1 MKPLE
6 TPFPIIRV
14 EGDPYSCGVQHG
26 EKARELVRR
35 NVEYYVDLWGRN
47 LGLSRERI
55 AERGAELL
63 KAIGEFSPDLLEEL
77 RGVAEGADV
86 SLELL
91 AAINGRYEVVWSEMR
106 PQCTSLA
113 VLPEASADG
122 HTLLAQNWDYLLGV
136 QDGCIL
142 LDVEEEGRPRI
153 LMHTE
158 AGIIGQKGFNSE
170 GLGLV
175 VNALVSD
182 GDHFEANPPFWIVC
196 REMLRCSSIS
206 EAMKVF
212 LNASRSV
219 SYNVLLAQAG
229 GFAVDLEAT
238 PLDVSILTPSE
249 GLLAHTNHLIGPRA
263 LKVRDIFV
271 KRYPDSVYR
280 LYRAETALEAEWG
293 EITTQTL
300 MEILRDHY
308 GKPHSIC
315 CHPDPREPEDFRG
328 ATLASIIIDLDERRM
343 HITRGPPCQ
352 AEYREITL
360 E

>member
-1 MKPLE
+1 ME
-6 TPFPIIRV
+6 SPFPLIRV

-26 EKARELVRR
+26 ERARELVRR
-35 NVEYYVDLWGRN
+35 NVEYYVDLWSRN
-47 LGLSRERI
+47 LGPSRERI
-55 AERGAELL
+55 AERGAEIL

-77 RGVAEGADV
+77 RGVSEGADV
-86 SLELL
+86 PLELL

-170 GLGLV
+170 GLGIV

-182 GDHFEANPPFWIVC
+182 QDHFEANPPFWIVC
-196 REMLRCSSIS
+196 REMLRCRSIS

-238 PLDVSILTPSE
+238 PLDVSILTPRE

-263 LKVRDIFV
+263 LKVRDLFV
-271 KRYPDSVYR
+271 RRYPDSIYR
-280 LYRAETALEAEWG
+280 LYRVRTALEAEWG
-293 EITTQTL
+293 EITVQSV

-308 GKPHSIC
+308 GKPHSVC
-315 CHPDPREPEDFRG
+315 CHPDPKEPEDFRG
-328 ATLASIIIDLDERRM
+328 ATLASIIMDLDEKRM
-343 HITRGPPCQ
+343 HITRGPPCE
-352 AEYREITL
+352 AKYKEITI